1 MGRFHKLLAIT
12 AALLV
17 AAVAVCGC
25 QSFAPATDASSTNFQ
40 ISSSEMNLYRHDA
53 VKEDL
58 RTEYVY
64 FTYGMIPDVN
74 GVSGLFKNAEEY
86 AIAMLPERLKTAN
99 VHQIVSAKAQTVL
112 AYCEYALEAGL
123 YEQFKADT
131 AWEVDVY
138 MEDVEKQAEELD
150 LSLSKYLTTY
160 YGSGSTKDSIRQ
172 AKEYQCIAEACREKL
187 TLEHEQSATMEELKH
202 YVQEH
207 KGSFYTSSYT
217 SYKLVNTNLLTLY
230 DIDKCMNVQEVQNAI
245 LRYFVDVK
253 FDSLYKTNITDKKL
267 DGPGKDQTKAD
278 VLTTVL
284 VLQDLADKDTE
295 AVFSQSDT
303 DPFKKAAFSMCEAIL
318 HAARVEFNKIREST
332 AYWVDPADPNTADLK
347 KWLFGEG
354 RKAGDM
360 SVIREQETV
369 KDSTTG
375 KDVTMNSYTWILAG
389 DDIMKLDTDICREA
403 CYHLFRDDA
412 EGAENQQT
420 AAQKAE
426 AFLAELKAHPSPKLF
441 EQFPQDTFRFVM
453 TPFAKNPSPPTISG
467 FTSYKGDVADSDSRF
482 FTVSGATTD
491 DSSFSYGEVM
501 TGGTNPSFSLVIPD
515 DKFIVVD
522 GDFLANANSSPLA
535 KGKSYDQL
543 SSTDKDLADWVF
555 DSNRKA
561 GDMVAI
567 TVEKGVYVALYV
579 SENGERWEMEAR
591 AALAEEKMAAH
602 LKELLVKYSV
612 RIGTDAVETE
622 ETTTSIFEI
631 SPIG

>member
-1 MGRFHKLLAIT
+1 
-12 AALLV
+12 
-17 AAVAVCGC
+17 
-25 QSFAPATDASSTNFQ
+25 
-40 ISSSEMNLYRHDA
+40 MNLYRHDA
-53 VKEDL
+53 VKESL
-58 RTEYVY
+58 RTEYVN

-138 MEDVEKQAEELD
+138 MEDVEKQAEKLD

-172 AKEYQCIAEACREKL
+172 AKEYQCIAEACCEKL
-187 TLEHEQSATMEELKH
+187 TLEHEQSATMEELKR

-217 SYKLVNTNLLTLY
+217 SYKLVNTDLLTLY
-230 DIDKCMNVQEVQNAI
+230 GIDKCMNVQEVQSAI
-245 LRYFVDVK
+245 LRYIVDVK
-253 FDSLYKTNITDKKL
+253 FDLLYKTNITDKKL

-284 VLQDLADKDTE
+284 VLQNLADKDTE

-303 DPFKKAAFSMCEAIL
+303 DPFKKTAFSMCEAIL
-318 HAARVEFNKIREST
+318 RAARVEFNKIREST
-332 AYWVDPADPNTADLK
+332 AYWVDPADPNTAAPQ

-354 RKAGDM
+354 RKAGDV
-360 SVIREQETV
+360 SVIQKQETV

-375 KDVTMNSYTWILAG
+375 KDITMNSYTWILAG

-441 EQFPQDTFRFVM
+441 EQFPQDMFHFVV
-453 TPFAKNPSPPTISG
+453 TPFANNPSIPAISG
-467 FTSYKGDVADSDSRF
+467 FSSYNGYASGSDSQIGSTGETASDNRF
-482 FTVSGATTD
+482 FTVSGAATG
-491 DSSFSYGEVM
+491 DSSFSYGEFI
-501 TGGTNPSFSLVIPD
+501 TGDTNPSLIPVIPD

-561 GDMVAI
+561 GDMAAI

-591 AALAEEKMAAH
+591 AALTEEKMAAH

-612 RIGTDAVETE
+612 RICTDAVETE